1 MATLAR
7 RAVVGLARRAVVG
20 VVFAG
25 RFASVTAKKYAKS
38 LIHLE
43 RSVYP
48 QFMWITLLIVL
59 ERGAHAL
66 EKVLSRYLAQKLS
79 KFIKYI
85 QINYLNNIRNSAQ
98 VQIGF
103 TRGLSLRSV
112 KCA

>member
-1 MATLAR
+1 MAAPAL
-7 RAVVGLARRAVVG
+7 RASDQFVLGG
-20 VVFAG
+20 G
-25 RFASVTAKKYAKS
+25 FASVTAKKYAKS
-38 LIHLE
+38 LIQLAGWH
-43 RSVYP
+43 YP